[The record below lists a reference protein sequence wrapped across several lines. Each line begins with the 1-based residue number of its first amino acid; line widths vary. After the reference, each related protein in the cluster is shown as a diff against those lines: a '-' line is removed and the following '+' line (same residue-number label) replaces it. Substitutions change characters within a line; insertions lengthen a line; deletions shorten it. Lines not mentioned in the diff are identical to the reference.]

1 MPCRDGTLPRDRIA
15 LRLRYSRG
23 GDGIAALHL
32 FIDAFCCRKRCDRGQ
47 YGVGEYFI
55 GVVCASAG
63 ITLVGMLYP
72 DDNSGVRKALDFCM
86 SLCLLIAVVTP
97 MGGML
102 RDAGEMINE
111 NVFDSV
117 IPEADMPADEAV
129 SALLT
134 EGSQR
139 MIEERLEAMICD
151 SFALNAER
159 VVVTAEVS
167 VNDSGVLLD
176 RVTVWL
182 SGATL
187 ATDPREIK
195 ELIAQYTDAECEIV
209 GGKP

>member
-1 MPCRDGTLPRDRIA
+1 M
-15 LRLRYSRG
+15 
-23 GDGIAALHL
+23 
-32 FIDAFCCRKRCDRGQ
+32 
-47 YGVGEYFI
+47 
-55 GVVCASAG
+55 
-63 ITLVGMLYP
+63 GMLYP
-72 DDNSGVRKALDFCM
+72 DDNSGVRRALDFCM

-117 IPEADMPADEAV
+117 IPEADMPADEAA
-129 SALLT
+129 SALLA

-182 SGATL
+182 SGAAL

-195 ELIAQYTDAECEIV
+195 DLIAQYTDAECEIV

>member
-1 MPCRDGTLPRDRIA
+1 MPCRDGALPRDHIA

-23 GDGIAALHL
+23 GDGITALHF

-72 DDNSGVRKALDFCM
+72 DDNSGVRRALDFCM

-129 SALLT
+129 SALLA

-182 SGATL
+182 SGAAL

>member
-1 MPCRDGTLPRDRIA
+1 M
-15 LRLRYSRG
+15 
-23 GDGIAALHL
+23 
-32 FIDAFCCRKRCDRGQ
+32 
-47 YGVGEYFI
+47 
-55 GVVCASAG
+55 
-63 ITLVGMLYP
+63 GMLYP

-129 SALLT
+129 SALLA
-134 EGSQR
+134 EESQR

-195 ELIAQYTDAECEIV
+195 DLIAQYTDAECEIV

>member
-1 MPCRDGTLPRDRIA
+1 
-15 LRLRYSRG
+15 
-23 GDGIAALHL
+23 
-32 FIDAFCCRKRCDRGQ
+32 
-47 YGVGEYFI
+47 
-55 GVVCASAG
+55 
-63 ITLVGMLYP
+63 
-72 DDNSGVRKALDFCM
+72 M

-129 SALLT
+129 SALLA
-134 EGSQR
+134 EESQR

-195 ELIAQYTDAECEIV
+195 DLIAQYTDAECEIV

>member
-1 MPCRDGTLPRDRIA
+1 
-15 LRLRYSRG
+15 
-23 GDGIAALHL
+23 
-32 FIDAFCCRKRCDRGQ
+32 
-47 YGVGEYFI
+47 
-55 GVVCASAG
+55 
-63 ITLVGMLYP
+63 
-72 DDNSGVRKALDFCM
+72 M

-129 SALLT
+129 SALLA

-182 SGATL
+182 SGAAL

-195 ELIAQYTDAECEIV
+195 DLIAQYTDAECEIV

>member
-1 MPCRDGTLPRDRIA
+1 M
-15 LRLRYSRG
+15 
-23 GDGIAALHL
+23 
-32 FIDAFCCRKRCDRGQ
+32 
-47 YGVGEYFI
+47 
-55 GVVCASAG
+55 
-63 ITLVGMLYP
+63 GMLYP
-72 DDNSGVRKALDFCM
+72 EDNSGVRRALDFCM

-117 IPEADMPADEAV
+117 IPEADMPADGAV
-129 SALLT
+129 LALLA
-134 EGSQR
+134 EESQR

-182 SGATL
+182 SGAAL
-187 ATDPREIK
+187 ATDPLEIK
-195 ELIAQYTDAECEIV
+195 DLIAQYTDAECEIV

>member
-1 MPCRDGTLPRDRIA
+1 M
-15 LRLRYSRG
+15 
-23 GDGIAALHL
+23 
-32 FIDAFCCRKRCDRGQ
+32 
-47 YGVGEYFI
+47 
-55 GVVCASAG
+55 
-63 ITLVGMLYP
+63 GMLYP

-129 SALLT
+129 SALLA

-182 SGATL
+182 SGAAL

-195 ELIAQYTDAECEIV
+195 DLIAQYTDAECEIV